1 MALQAKMAASTHSRK
16 PEKAAK
22 QASPRSQGESV
33 TTADASIPPN
43 ALLSLRLWNRTDPAH
58 QAVSIW
64 ETDAPAVCLT
74 LDLISASEGLPVARD
89 GEVLVA
95 SFPTFQSAILAA
107 RRLQWAAQGF
117 AEGAE
122 PNSGPL
128 AALIHAPKEDPGQS
142 VGEAVHLLQQAA
154 PEQILLSSQ
163 ASRFFDNLPG
173 FPLQA
178 ASGDGLRELVWRAPQ
193 NHSSRASDEE
203 VLAQLVAQQAAQN
216 QPEPEP
222 VRQAPIE
229 EDFSAAA
236 AARVTG
242 RFQAEEPQKSSRKLF
257 GGLAAAAVVIAAA
270 AIFFFT
276 RGNSTPAPDQSQT
289 QTAPASTGSSTTP
302 AAPESQPAST
312 TSAASAASAH
322 PKSAEPEPSS
332 KAAKNAQKGANK
344 PAQQASSDTPT
355 PREEKVAPAKSQQ
368 EAQRGGRCDLDP
380 SQYAGQIDQAWKKL
394 GRGKYADA
402 QREFAAVLACDSG
415 NGRAKEG
422 LERARMAAREADGSS
437 EN

>member
-1 MALQAKMAASTHSRK
+1 MAASTNSRK

-22 QASPRSQGESV
+22 QGSPRNQGETV
-33 TTADASIPPN
+33 TSDAAIPSS
-43 ALLSLRLWNRTDPAH
+43 ALLSLRLWNGSDPAH
-58 QAVSIW
+58 QAVSVW
-64 ETDAPAVCLT
+64 ETDAPAVCLA
-74 LDLISASEGLPVARD
+74 LDLISASQGLPVARD

-95 SFPTFQSAILAA
+95 AFPSFQSAILAA

-122 PNSGPL
+122 PHSGPL

-193 NHSSRASDEE
+193 SQSSRASDEE
-203 VLAQLVAQQAAQN
+203 VLAQLVAEQAAQN

-222 VRQAPIE
+222 ARQAPIQ

-236 AARVTG
+236 VTRNTG
-242 RFQAEEPQKSSRKLF
+242 RFQAEEPQKSSRKLI
-257 GGLAAAAVVIAAA
+257 GGLAAAAVVVAAA
-270 AIFFFT
+270 AIFYFT
-276 RGNSTPAPDQSQT
+276 HGSSTPAPDQSQT
-289 QTAPASTGSSTTP
+289 QSAPASNATGTAPT
-302 AAPESQPAST
+302 APESQTAST
-312 TSAASAASAH
+312 SSAASTASTH
-322 PKSAEPEPSS
+322 PKPAEAEPLAS
-332 KAAKNAQKGANK
+332 KSAKNAQKGANK
-344 PAQQASSDTPT
+344 PNQQASSDTPT
-355 PREEKVAPAKSQQ
+355 PREEKVAPAKSQP

-422 LERARMAAREADGSS
+422 LERARMAAREADGGS